1 MLPVDEAERAAEQ
14 LLGPYTADEHS
25 KRRVVVREA
34 RLNRAYVDPALQ
46 PAERADP
53 DAGKKKRVRGPEEL
67 EAGGPIR
74 AVPLRAVGVGVAGE
88 VAVGA
93 PGPPPRKT
101 SRVSAG
107 PLEAV
112 VSASSSA
119 ASLAVSPRAGVGQ
132 VAAGSFAIA
141 SLALDEESG
150 GTPSHVYG
158 RGTEDT
164 RVEDRVDGAGT
175 GAFGLVYRAS
185 SRLPWLITLFCWVGV
200 QRESPRGLGRAKR
213 SPVDFPRPSSAEARP
228 RDLRGWT
235 KLVALPRRG
244 VSPMWAGYALWISKL
259 VPLCP
264 RSARK
269 WVTSPPR
276 RACRGCSRGCP

>member
-1 MLPVDEAERAAEQ
+1 M
-14 LLGPYTADEHS
+14 
-25 KRRVVVREA
+25 VREA

-53 DAGKKKRVRGPEEL
+53 DAGKRKRARGPEEL
-67 EAGGPIR
+67 EAGGPIP

-101 SRVSAG
+101 SRVSSV

-119 ASLAVSPRAGVGQ
+119 ASPAASPRAGAGQ
-132 VAAGSFAIA
+132 AAAGSFAIA
-141 SLALDEESG
+141 SFALDESG
-150 GTPSHVYG
+150 GTPSQVNG
-158 RGTEDT
+158 SGTEDT
-164 RVEDRVDGAGT
+164 RVEDRIDGAGT
-175 GAFGLVYRAS
+175 CAFGFVYRAPA
-185 SRLPWLITLFCWVGV
+185 RLPCLIAFFFCWVGV
-200 QRESPRGLGRAKR
+200 QRGSPRGLGQARR
-213 SPVDFPRPSSAEARP
+213 SPADFPRRTSPEARP
-228 RDLRGWT
+228 RNLHGWT

-244 VSPMWAGYALWISKL
+244 VSPMWASYALWILKL

-264 RSARK
+264 RSARR